1 MNNKITIIG
10 AGMVGSTIAYSV
22 VNKEIAEEIALID
35 INDKLVNSQVMDIQH
50 AVPFLGQTSI
60 HVGDYDDIKNSMIV
74 VITCG
79 IAQKKGETR
88 LNLIEKNAKIIKDII
103 PRIFEKNPKAII
115 VMVTNPVDIL
125 TKLAIDMFPKKKNQ
139 ILGTGTLLD
148 SARFRHLIGQ
158 KMNINPKSIHA
169 YVLGEHGDSEF
180 PVWSTA
186 QIGNMKLGTCTR
198 LNKKDKEKI
207 FQKTKNAAYTIIEGK
222 QSTYY
227 AIGAGTAYLLQVILQ
242 NKKTILPIS
251 HLIENQFGIDHV
263 CLSMPAIVGKNGIV
277 SNICLELSKQEQE
290 LLIKSANIL
299 KKIYQKIKD

>member
-186 QIGNMKLGTCTR
+186 QIGNMKLVTCTR
-198 LNKKDKEKI
+198 LKKKDKEKI